1 MGGPA
6 FNIHTQQSLAED
18 KFIKQIYKI
27 CQEVTNHD
35 QSQKTDQ
42 TPPSA
47 KRISNNSF
55 ISSRDKKS
63 RRKKSQLFSR
73 VKKFM
78 LHSTHVIQYLHS

>member
-1 MGGPA
+1 MLSPRHAVTNKQKSALGGPA
-6 FNIHTQQSLAED
+6 FNIHIQQSLAED

-27 CQEVTNHD
+27 CQEVTNHE

-55 ISSRDKKS
+55 ISVET
-63 RRKKSQLFSR
+63 RKVEEKN
-73 VKKFM
+73 
-78 LHSTHVIQYLHS
+78 H